1 MGLESESVSHN
12 VNEPLSL
19 LLRVTFLLRAFS
31 KGVAANS
38 ITCCFRHLTE
48 LDDFYRN
55 TRRQDAAIQDKMAE
69 LGSELVKEFLDK
81 IFI

>member
-12 VNEPLSL
+12 VNEPLSI

-31 KGVAANS
+31 KRVAADPS
-38 ITCCFRHLTE
+38 TFYFRHLME

-55 TRRQDAAIQDKMAE
+55 TRRQDTAIQDKMAE
-69 LGSELVKEFLDK
+69 LESELVKEFLDK
-81 IFI
+81 VSI